1 MAVPLTAIHCF
12 TLFYT
17 KQEIISEQ
25 SKNKKKQLYT
35 HALSSLLLDI
45 VRLYEHNLKHYNN
58 LWLEN
63 NRNKMYYDTVV
74 YLKTVYAYNRIW
86 PWILTLTSQKLIV
99 AL

>member
-1 MAVPLTAIHCF
+1 MNASWRLGNETRVPENPGNPPIFNSCEMGVPLTAIHCF

-45 VRLYEHNLKHYNN
+45 ARLYEHNLKHYNN
-58 LWLEN
+58 L
-63 NRNKMYYDTVV
+63 
-74 YLKTVYAYNRIW
+74 
-86 PWILTLTSQKLIV
+86 
-99 AL
+99 